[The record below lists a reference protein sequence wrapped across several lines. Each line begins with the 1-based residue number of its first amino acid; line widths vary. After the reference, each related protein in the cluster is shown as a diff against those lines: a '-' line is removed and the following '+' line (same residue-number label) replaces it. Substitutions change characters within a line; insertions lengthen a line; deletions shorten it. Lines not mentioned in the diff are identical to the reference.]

1 MDIYLV
7 LAFRHVCFY
16 YRFNHIIKTEI
27 TIIVLGAAL
36 QVDGALMAED
46 KNEFDVIADILRVA
60 ILGSKESEIIARC
73 GLDRELLEKY
83 MPTLMV
89 LNMVSVEKRSERLY
103 RPTSKGMEFLRFYH
117 GLRWLLWGKNFD
129 FLLITVL
136 TRLMKDREP
145 NYIR

>member
-1 MDIYLV
+1 MWTYIVPV
-7 LAFRHVCFY
+7 LKHTCFY

-27 TIIVLGAAL
+27 TIIVLGESF
-36 QVDGALMAED
+36 QVGGLMTED
-46 KNEFDVIADILRVA
+46 RNEFDVIADILRVA
-60 ILGSKESEIIARC
+60 ILGSKESEIIVRC

-89 LNMVSVEKRSERLY
+89 LNLVSVEKRSEKFY
-103 RPTSKGMEFLRFYH
+103 RPTSRGLEFLRFYH
-117 GLRWLLWGKNFD
+117 GLLWLLWGKNFD

-136 TRLMKDREP
+136 SRLMKDREP